1 MSYLNKVLPLCL
13 LLMSS
18 HSASAEMPDLETR
31 VYAKEEYSAGDNPYK
46 VKRFAPRYYIDHA
59 KHFAENF
66 TTHPNAPIWSIT
78 PANAFATIHV
88 IDAPEGLILIDTGL
102 NEEQMKPVAEKIKTL
117 SKKPIKA
124 VIYTHPHADH
134 TGGVGAFITQ
144 KQVDSGEVEVM
155 ADANFMDAYVS
166 ENSATG
172 AIMGQRAT
180 FMYGA
185 ALQPADKVQYITGCC
200 GTMTGG
206 TASFIAPTYT
216 TDEDTETRKVLGLEL
231 TFIHTGGENA
241 GHVVIYSPKYKTV
254 FIGDELQGPA
264 APQLHSPRGTKFRD
278 TDAWVAAIDKIRDLD
293 PENMLP
299 GHGKAEYGKDNVD
312 RILVTYR
319 DAMQF
324 QHDQAIRLINQ
335 GKTGDD
341 LANEITIPD
350 YLTLD
355 PFTVQ
360 TYGNAKTNVRSFYT
374 GYISWFDGNPA
385 NLDPLPKV
393 EEDKKLVAAMGGR
406 DKVFKL
412 SEKALEDG
420 DIKWSLSL
428 SDKLVRLDT
437 NDMAARHLKA
447 AALRHLGYATINS
460 SNRGFYLSGADE
472 LDGLLDMN
480 LVAKIGKSLLFSPEI
495 VAGTSTA
502 ALMDNMRY
510 RVIPAQIKGTNTA
523 YHFRF
528 TDTGEEFTLFL
539 RNGILE
545 VNKGK
550 SGHKVSTKTSHQVFV
565 ETDRKVF
572 NTLFTSENAPK
583 LSELGKVEGSPEDV
597 SRFDNAIDFV
607 YYPVAMAVK

>member
-1 MSYLNKVLPLCL
+1 
-13 LLMSS
+13 
-18 HSASAEMPDLETR
+18 
-31 VYAKEEYSAGDNPYK
+31 
-46 VKRFAPRYYIDHA
+46 
-59 KHFAENF
+59 
-66 TTHPNAPIWSIT
+66 
-78 PANAFATIHV
+78 
-88 IDAPEGLILIDTGL
+88 
-102 NEEQMKPVAEKIKTL
+102 IKKL

-124 VIYTHPHADH
+124 VIYTHAHADH
-134 TGGVGAFITQ
+134 TGGVAAFITQ
-144 KQVDSGEVEVM
+144 KQVDDGDVEVI
-155 ADANFMDAYVS
+155 ADANFMTAYVS

-172 AIMGQRAT
+172 PIMGQRAA
-180 FMYGA
+180 FMYGT
-185 ALQPADKVQYITGCC
+185 ALQPADKEQYTTGCC
-200 GTMTGG
+200 GNMTSG
-206 TASFIAPTYT
+206 TAGFIAPTYT
-216 TDEDTETRKVLGLEL
+216 TNEESETRKVLGLEL
-231 TFIHTGGENA
+231 VFTHTGGENA
-241 GHVVIYSPKYKTV
+241 GHVIIYSPKYKTV

-278 TDAWVAAIDKIRDLD
+278 TNAWVAAIDKIRDLD

-299 GHGKAEYGKDNVD
+299 GHGKAEYGKQNVD

-360 TYGNAKTNVRSFYT
+360 TYGNVKTNVRSFYT

-385 NLDPLPKV
+385 NLDPMPKAK
-393 EEDKKLVAAMGGR
+393 EDKKLVAAMGGR

-412 SEKALEDG
+412 SEKALKDG
-420 DIKWSLSL
+420 DIKWSLVL
-428 SDKLVRLDT
+428 SDKLVRLDSK
-437 NDMAARHLKA
+437 DMAARYLKA

-472 LDGLLDMN
+472 LDGLLDMK

-502 ALMDNMRY
+502 TLMDNMRY
-510 RVIPAQIKGTNTA
+510 RVIPEQVKGSNTA
-523 YHFRF
+523 YHFKF
-528 TDTGEEFTLFL
+528 TDTDEAFTLFL

-550 SGHKVSTKTSHQVFV
+550 SGHKVSTKTSHQVFI
-565 ETDRKVF
+565 ETNRKAF
-572 NTLFTSENAPK
+572 NTLFTSETAPK
-583 LSELGKVEGSPEDV
+583 LSKLGTVKGSQEDI

-607 YYPVAMAVK
+607 YYSAAMAVK